1 MAKIEPAPGRPL
13 DETARSPPPAE
24 GPQARE
30 PRALYRRPCPAT
42 RLPPRDR
49 STPPSTRSLN
59 PPGSANT
66 DRLFPGFRVF
76 TVVAAFHVERPA
88 KITDRDSAGH
98 PFPARELIVMS
109 SGPSR
114 CWPVRGSPGSPESH
128 RSCRSCAILQPGPA
142 TSPSST
148 QSEPPVSEPTKSHIP
163 TGSRTY
169 SPRRARPS
177 AARFPL
183 ASRSRP
189 HRHRPFRCLHRPAN
203 RFPRHHER
211 SRRDRQP
218 EPCSRGPRD
227 RQDPNQTQPPG
238 RAQTRR
244 LEEQPRR
251 TDPPPPAHPHLSS
264 LTDIRRRASQPKDI
278 AGAAA

>member
-1 MAKIEPAPGRPL
+1 MPGH
-13 DETARSPPPAE
+13 EAS
-24 GPQARE
+24 
-30 PRALYRRPCPAT
+30 AT
-42 RLPPRDR
+42 RPVHPAQHMLAQ
-49 STPPSTRSLN
+49 STWIHECRPSLS
-59 PPGSANT
+59 G
-66 DRLFPGFRVF
+66 FPGVHGCGRVSRG
-76 TVVAAFHVERPA
+76 TPVR
-88 KITDRDSAGH
+88 ITDRDSASH
-98 PFPARELIVMS
+98 PFPARKLIVVS

-114 CWPVRGSPGSPESH
+114 CWPVRGSPNSPENH
-128 RSCRSCAILQPGPA
+128 RSCRSRAILQPGPA
-142 TSPSST
+142 TSPSSK
-148 QSEPPVSEPTKSHIP
+148 QSEPPVSEPTNPRIP
-163 TGSRTY
+163 TGSHTY

-189 HRHRPFRCLHRPAN
+189 HHRRPFRCLHHPAI

-251 TDPPPPAHPHLSS
+251 TDPPPTCPPSFVQPH
-264 LTDIRRRASQPKDI
+264 
-278 AGAAA
+278 